1 MRWRELAMSVELLIQ
16 LLVLVVMIVELA
28 AKSGKS

>member
-1 MRWRELAMSVELLIQ
+1 MEGANMSLQLLIQ

-28 AKSGKS
+28 SRSGKS